1 MAPKKPIPQQVTIGP
16 DQALFVI
23 GIVSEL
29 TGVPVWTLRRL
40 DEMGLVSPKRINKK
54 IRCYTHRQVNKL
66 VYIHYLMEER
76 SVNISGIKVIL
87 ELEER

>member
-1 MAPKKPIPQQVTIGP
+1 MVAKKSMPKEVVINP

-29 TGVPVWTLRRL
+29 TGMPVWTLRRL
-40 DEMGLVSPKRINKK
+40 DDMGVVTPKRINKK
-54 IRCYTHRQVNKL
+54 IRCYTHRQINKL
-66 VYIHYLMEER
+66 IYIHHLMEDR